1 MQTISALYRANRRLW
16 SFLGERSVGKVESFS
31 TWTFGN
37 WRQRQGARELIDQEL
52 HYTELVEVATRVID
66 QCKNLVD
73 KEIYNSDSNR
83 TWISYPLWTRNEKR
97 DLERLDD
104 LLQKIKKK

>member
-1 MQTISALYRANRRLW
+1 MQIISALYRANRRLW
-16 SFLGERSVGKVESFS
+16 SFLGERSV
-31 TWTFGN
+31 WTFSN